1 MTRAELLR
9 EARRRLTTARIDNA
23 ALDARVL
30 LVHLLRID
38 AMDLVRAPEAGVDV
52 EAVKT
57 FEAMLARRISGEPVA
72 RILGVKEF
80 FGLPFQLSPDTLVPR
95 PETELVVE
103 EALRR
108 FPEDDRAFSILDLG
122 TGSGC
127 ILLAILR
134 QRIAAA
140 GVGLDRSFRAVRTAR
155 SNAALLGLSEQCDF
169 IVGDWSA
176 CLGVRFDLVVSNPP
190 YIRTGDIPALP
201 REVARHDPALALNG
215 GPDGLAAYRIIFGA
229 LPELLDPSGVAIV
242 EIGYDQAGPVIELAA
257 GLGLTVAAILPD
269 LAGHDRVAVIRH

>member
-9 EARRRLTTARIDNA
+9 EARRRLTAARIDNA

-52 EAVKT
+52 AAVKT
-57 FEAMLARRISGEPVA
+57 LETLLARRIAGEPVA
-72 RILGVKEF
+72 RIIGVKEF

-108 FPEDDRAFSILDLG
+108 IPEDDRPYSILDLG

-134 QRIAAA
+134 QRIAAF
-140 GVGLDRSFRAVRTAR
+140 GVGVDRSFRAARTAQA
-155 SNAALLGLSEQCDF
+155 NAELLGLAEQARF
-169 IVGDWSA
+169 LVGDWAASLDA
-176 CLGVRFDLVVSNPP
+176 RFDLIVSNPP
-190 YIRTGDIPALP
+190 YIRSGDIPGLP
-201 REVARHDPALALNG
+201 REVARHDPALALDG
-215 GPDGLAAYRIIFGA
+215 GADGIAAYRTIFDA
-229 LPELLDPSGVAIV
+229 LRGLLTPAGVAIV
-242 EIGYDQAGPVIELAA
+242 EIGYDQGGPVIELAA
-257 GLGLTVAAILPD
+257 DRRLTVAAVLPD
-269 LAGHDRVAVIRH
+269 LAGHDRVAVIHR